1 MFVKSLARRCVS
13 DLSHARGHALIAASI
28 LMGAALPPAWA
39 QAPSGSAAEAPSPT
53 VVNPEASPAASPDA
67 AKPVT
72 KPKPAANSA
81 TKPSAKPKDEPK
93 RAAKP
98 EKAAAAA
105 SAAAASTGAVA
116 ATTQTS
122 AAAPVA
128 GAGAA
133 AASANGGLTH
143 PIFVLNSLDATIS
156 VIDPQTWT
164 ETKRIPTGKEPHHL
178 YLTPDE
184 KSLIVANALGDS
196 LTFLD
201 PRTAEVQRTVRGIID
216 PYQLRFSP
224 DMKWMVTAG
233 NRLNHVDIYRWDGK
247 DVTLSKRISTGKTP
261 SHLWIDSTS
270 SIVYS
275 TMQDSDELVAIDLNT
290 QTLKWRVK
298 TGSLPAD
305 VYGSPDDKMLF
316 IGLTGGEGVE
326 VYDISGGKEARLVK
340 TIPTGK
346 GAHAFRGAGDRR
358 HIYVSNRVANTLSKI
373 DMQTQT
379 VVAQLPG
386 PTGPDCMDVSAD
398 GRLILLSSRWGRK
411 MTVIDTETRKV
422 LRQISVGKS
431 PHGVWTLDHAPR

>member
-1 MFVKSLARRCVS
+1 
-13 DLSHARGHALIAASI
+13 
-28 LMGAALPPAWA
+28 MGAALPPAWA
-39 QAPSGSAAEAPSPT
+39 QASSGSAAEAPNPT
-53 VVNPEASPAASPDA
+53 VVNPEASPAPSPDS
-67 AKPVT
+67 AKPVA
-72 KPKPAANSA
+72 KPKPAVNPA

-93 RAAKP
+93 RPAKP

-105 SAAAASTGAVA
+105 VSTGAAAATA
-116 ATTQTS
+116 AQTS

-305 VYGSPDDKMLF
+305 VYGSPDDKTLF

-326 VYDISGGKEARLVK
+326 VYDVSGGKEARLVK